1 MAQCKQ
7 TNTKCKKVKS
17 NTVSEQQIE
26 EKEFTKYLG
35 LLIDNKLTW
44 NYHIKHANL
53 KISKGIGILTKVRR
67 YLSKEIL
74 RTLFYAFVQP
84 HLDYGLLVWGKA
96 TSTNLKPIKKNL
108 QKAIRKMLFKNRSH
122 SIEPL
127 FKDLKILDFEKHK
140 FLTISSF
147 MWQLTYN
154 NIPDTIKTAFKTRNR
169 DYGENNLKYH
179 LPNINSE
186 LLKRNVIYQGPKI
199 WNSLK
204 NNIKNKK
211 SIYSFKKTLKNKLL
225 KKEL

>member
-1 MAQCKQ
+1 M
-7 TNTKCKKVKS
+7 N
-17 NTVSEQQIE
+17 
-26 EKEFTKYLG
+26 
-35 LLIDNKLTW
+35 
-44 NYHIKHANL
+44 
-53 KISKGIGILTKVRR
+53 ISKGIGILTKLRR

-84 HLDYGLLVWGKA
+84 HLDYGLLVWGST

-127 FKDLKILDFEKHK
+127 FKDLKILDFEKYK

-186 LLKRNVIYQGPKI
+186 LLKRNIIYQGPKI

-211 SIYSFKKTLKNKLL
+211 SIYSFKRTLKNKLL
-225 KKEL
+225 EKEL